1 MKLIVL
7 KVKIRGL
14 FSMISLIGIISCTE
28 DLPIPEE
35 TAIVNDD
42 ADTDEEVE
50 PDTAFSICRSQGE
63 NPGGDDDKLY
73 LYSELSGIPANPQ
86 DVDVNTTGESKT
98 SEIDD
103 RTCHYNYSQI
113 EIEGNIYGR
122 YQLLAGS
129 STDNFQPR
137 IERSSKVINETGP
150 GSFVSI
156 SGTVRIFE
164 VGYVNDD
171 KSTTSVGDE
180 NGTYI
185 IQAKGKDTT
194 GAGSPDPAIALLLV
208 KPTDSTQNKFKFYLE
223 IITER
228 GGSGEN
234 GRDIVDLDFEVNK
247 AEPSMVKMTNEFVSE
262 DGTKKH
268 YVRVSLNDTTTSFEI
283 PNPESGTQV
292 KLRFGAYRCKGGY
305 ADIRW
310 REGMTQTY
318 DAVP

>member
-1 MKLIVL
+1 
-7 KVKIRGL
+7 
-14 FSMISLIGIISCTE
+14 MIGVFGMTSCNE
-28 DLPIPEE
+28 DLPVPEE
-35 TAIVNDD
+35 IEIDNED
-42 ADTDEEVE
+42 
-50 PDTAFSICRSQGE
+50 PDTFSICRSQGE
-63 NPGGDDDKLY
+63 NPGGNNDKIY
-73 LYSELSGIPANPQ
+73 LYSELSGIPTNAQ
-86 DVDVNTTGESKT
+86 DLDVNTTGESKT

-113 EIEGNIYGR
+113 EIEGKVYGR

-137 IERSSKVINETGP
+137 IERSSKVINATGV

-156 SGTVRIFE
+156 SGTVRIYE

-171 KSTTSVGDE
+171 KSTTSVSDQ

-208 KPTDSTQNKFKFYLE
+208 KPTDANQSKFKFYLE

-234 GRDIVDLDFEVNK
+234 GRDIVDLDFEVDK
-247 AEPSMVKMTNEFVSE
+247 AEPTTVKMRNEFVSE
-262 DGTKKH
+262 DGIKKH
-268 YVRVSLNDTTTSFEI
+268 FVSVTLNGTTTSFEI

-292 KLRFGAYRCKGGY
+292 KLRFGAYRCKGGN

-310 REGMTQTY
+310 REDVTQTY